1 MGCCHSLTLLNL
13 VEVLRHHASAF
24 GAFLFYA
31 QNSFKNSLQKFL
43 LKILEIFLRYSATL
57 KNIY

>member
-24 GAFLFYA
+24 GAFLF
-31 QNSFKNSLQKFL
+31 LCPKFL
-43 LKILEIFLRYSATL
+43 LKILKIFLRYSATL

>member
-24 GAFLFYA
+24 GAFLFLCPK
-31 QNSFKNSLQKFL
+31 FPKFLQKFL